1 MLGSR
6 LFASPGPSQYFVV
19 LLPAFP
25 LSNKMWEG
33 AVEAFENLRDDT
45 SFLLIDFPGFG
56 DSAMQASWT
65 MQIVAAEIY
74 SEIKKHT
81 RGRIVLGGLSMGGYE
96 AFAFYREYSSMLS
109 GLVLSNTKPQA
120 DNDAMKRYRESF
132 ALDAL
137 KRGPDAAIDRLYS
150 KFVTENTDPAIAI
163 DIQNWIREAGG
174 EAMNAALKAMANR
187 ADSSDLLRLI
197 SVPSLV
203 ISSTQDEIIPNTDM
217 QAMAMQLPDS
227 TYIEMKG
234 AAHLTAA
241 ERPQEWAEAL
251 ASFLDRI

>member
-6 LFASPGPSQYFVV
+6 LFPSPGPSQYFVV

-25 LSNKMWEG
+25 LSNKMWES
-33 AVEAFENLRDDT
+33 AVEAFEDLRDDT
-45 SFLLIDFPGFG
+45 SFLVIDFPGFG
-56 DSAMQASWT
+56 DSPMQSSWT
-65 MQIVAAEIY
+65 MQSVAGEIRT
-74 SEIKKHT
+74 EIIKHT
-81 RGRIVLGGLSMGGYE
+81 KGRVVLGGLSMGGYE
-96 AFAFYREYSSMLS
+96 AFAFYREYSSMLN

-137 KRGPDAAIDRLYS
+137 KRGPESAIERLYS

-163 DIQNWIREAGG
+163 DIQNWIREASGD
-174 EAMNAALKAMANR
+174 AIASALKAMANR

-197 SVPSLV
+197 SIPSLV
-203 ISSTQDEIIPNTDM
+203 ISSTEDKIIPDTDM
-217 QAMAMQLPDS
+217 QTMAMQLQDS

-234 AAHLTAA
+234 ASHLTAA

-251 ASFLDRI
+251 ASFLDRL